1 MQKKL
6 IIFSGLPGT
15 GKSIL
20 ASRLAREL
28 QLPLLCIDDVI
39 GEVPAGAGIPFW
51 DSKVAILLRLV
62 EVQLDLGL
70 SVIVDSVFM
79 NMDRNHAQ
87 ELARKYDARFYP
99 IYVFVSDDEVWKQRV
114 NERYDEMNNKDVATW
129 ERIQHQRERFR
140 AWEPDTAL
148 FIDSLFPSDRNYE
161 TVLNFVTNDQVHV
174 RPLPNLPL
182 VEGKYHA

>member
-15 GKSIL
+15 GKSTL
-20 ASRLAREL
+20 AIRLAREL
-28 QLPLLCIDDVI
+28 HTPLLCIDDVI
-39 GEVPAGAGIPFW
+39 GDVPAGAGIPFW

-70 SVIVDSVFM
+70 SLVVDSVFM

-87 ELARKYDARFYP
+87 ELAHKYDACFYP
-99 IYVFVSDDEVWKQRV
+99 IYVFLSDDEVWKQRV
-114 NERYDEMNNKDVATW
+114 DERYDEMKDKDVATW

-140 AWEPDTAL
+140 AWEPETAL
-148 FIDSLFPSDRNYE
+148 FIDSLLPVDRNYE
-161 TVLNFVTNDQVHV
+161 TVLNFVTHEQVQL